1 MRTFEELLE
10 TWDGEMAVIR
20 REAESDT
27 WIFVCLHSTRLGP
40 AGGGTRMKAYA
51 TPAEALED
59 AMRLSAAMTRKL
71 AVAGLPLGGGEGGD
85 RSSED
90 PTR

>member
-1 MRTFEELLE
+1 MTGSLREPSFEELLDK
-10 TWDGEMAVIR
+10 WDGEAVVTR
-20 REAESDT
+20 RDRESGA

-40 AGGGTRMKAYA
+40 SGGGTRMKVYP

-71 AVAGLPLGGGEGGD
+71 AIAGLPFGGGAAAD
-85 RSSED
+85 I
-90 PTR
+90 